1 MASASSQSNP
11 WAMRIGIFGLICIFI
26 SAIMLFSQTDAID
39 NAFNPRNMS
48 EIKVTGENSEI
59 GELDVGCHIAVGLDD
74 EEYGEMTLKKM
85 IGSSPSSDSIDT
97 TSCATDWQP
106 MDSSGQEYYFV
117 EEWDV
122 TEKGE
127 YVLSME
133 CSSDIDCDNSTI
145 WLVDVTKAQWT
156 VFGET
161 GLIAAG
167 GLCCFGLILLP
178 VAMILYFSN
187 KGKSNVMMVNAN
199 GQIIPLTDLTPQTIQ
214 RMENKPEEVID
225 NPFADTGISDS
236 EEFIDGKEGVENGTL
251 LTTEQVFALMRGDV
265 EEAQN
270 RVSDPFAD
278 FNQKIELNEEKEKND
293 NSNVIAFWDS
303 GDEKQISTNSSKQ
316 SIIDKKEKQTVKK
329 KQTDSSAWKEWD
341 EL

>member
-11 WAMRIGIFGLICIFI
+11 WAMRVGIFGLICVFI

-39 NAFNPRNMS
+39 NAFNPKNMS
-48 EIKVTGENSEI
+48 EIKLTGDNSEV
-59 GELDVGCHIAVGLDD
+59 GELDVGCHIAVGMDD
-74 EEYGEMTLKKM
+74 KEYGDITLKM
-85 IGSSPSSDSIDT
+85 MVGSSPSSDTVDT

-106 MDSSGQEYYFV
+106 MDSSGQEYFFV

-127 YVLSME
+127 YVLSMQ
-133 CSSDIDCDNSTI
+133 CSTDIDCDNSTI

-161 GLIAAG
+161 GLIVAG

-187 KGKSNVMMVNAN
+187 RGKSNVMMINAN
-199 GQIIPLTDLTPQTIQ
+199 GQIIPLTDLTPQTIE
-214 RMENKPEEVID
+214 RLESKPKEVID

-278 FNQKIELNEEKEKND
+278 FNQKMEEQVVREKKD
-293 NSNVIAFWDS
+293 NSNVIAFWDA
-303 GDEKQISTNSSKQ
+303 GDEGKITTTTSKQ
-316 SIIDKKEKQTVKK
+316 PTKGKKEIQLAKEKQTNNV
-329 KQTDSSAWKEWD
+329 AWKEWD